1 MIPPPDRLGAE
12 VFAPPRAGTCAGRA
26 FIWRVTGLPEALAAT
41 HSRDPATGRPG
52 EHARVVKPGP
62 KCQAER
68 SGTEIGTDVTFAL
81 VTSAKNAP
89 KRGVK
94 LPPCAAVPAV
104 APQTATQSLSPAPP
118 FDEHVGDGLRA
129 LAASDSADRR
139 HGTLRPCLRTMH
151 VEGVMCSFMQGL
163 GELYLGAYG
172 LAMGMGQV
180 ASGLLGTLPLLAGA
194 LLQLAS
200 PHAVS
205 RLRSHRRWV
214 VLCVALQASCFL
226 PLAFGSV
233 TDTMPELWIFVVVA
247 VYWGTGLASG
257 PAWSTWAASIVPAR
271 LRPRFFG
278 LRTRLSQAALLLGFL
293 TSGVTLQVAAAAGCV
308 REAFLALF
316 SLAAVCRF
324 ASGSLLAS
332 QPEEPGRAD
341 RTQVVPWREILRRA
355 VQSGEGRLLVY
366 LVMMQGAVQLSGP
379 YFTPFMLKQMKLSYG
394 LYVLL
399 VGTTYVAKLVA
410 APWWARVAQRYG
422 AQRLLWI
429 GGVGIVPV
437 AGLWL
442 VSQSF
447 AYLMCVQVISGVCWA
462 AYELAMLLLLFDSL
476 PEAER
481 ISVLTLHNLAASM
494 ATAAGSLLGGF
505 FLLVLGQN
513 YEAYLALFGLS
524 SATRA
529 AMLLLMMR
537 LPASLGRGSATTEF
551 EAWLSPVRVLRIDAP
566 EMRLP
571 GLRGEAPSGVRL
583 ANLGDEADLAVD
595 RRPPGRTLAEPLPSF
610 DARHRLSA

>member
-1 MIPPPDRLGAE
+1 M
-12 VFAPPRAGTCAGRA
+12 
-26 FIWRVTGLPEALAAT
+26 
-41 HSRDPATGRPG
+41 
-52 EHARVVKPGP
+52 
-62 KCQAER
+62 
-68 SGTEIGTDVTFAL
+68 TFAL
-81 VTSAKNAP
+81 ASSAKSAP
-89 KRGVK
+89 PERGVM
-94 LPPCAAVPAV
+94 LAPCAAASATAPGITRNSFKTGDEPASGATASSSSSAVSNLALPGKPAV
-104 APQTATQSLSPAPP
+104 APKSGFETASTDSLSIPHP
-118 FDEHVGDGLRA
+118 FEEHVEDGSRA
-129 LAASDSADRR
+129 LDSGDPADRR
-139 HGTLRPCLRTMH
+139 RGTLRPCLRTMH

-180 ASGLLGTLPLLAGA
+180 ASGLLSTLPLLAGA

-200 PHAVS
+200 PRAVS
-205 RLRSHRRWV
+205 WLRSHRRWV
-214 VLCVALQASCFL
+214 VLCVAVQASCFL
-226 PLAFGSV
+226 PLALGSV
-233 TDTMPELWIFVVVA
+233 TSTMPELWIFVVVA

-257 PAWSTWAASIVPAR
+257 PAWSTWAASIVPVR

-324 ASGSLLAS
+324 ASGGLLAS
-332 QPEEPGRAD
+332 QPEEAGRAD

-379 YFTPFMLKQMKLSYG
+379 YFTPFMLKQMRLSYG

-399 VGTTYVAKLVA
+399 VGTTYVAKLLA
-410 APWWARVAQRYG
+410 APWWARLAQRYG

-429 GGVGIVPV
+429 GGAGIVPV

-447 AYLMCVQVISGVCWA
+447 AYLMCVQIVSGVCWA

-476 PEAER
+476 PEEER

-524 SATRA
+524 SAARA
-529 AMLLLMMR
+529 AMLLVMMR
-537 LPASLGRGSATTEF
+537 LPASAARGATQSNT
-551 EAWLSPVRVLRIDAP
+551 ATWISPVRVLRIDLPAA
-566 EMRLP
+566 RLP
-571 GLRGEAPSGVRL
+571 SPHSDGQSRVRL
-583 ANLGDEADLAVD
+583 ADLDEETLVAVD
-595 RRPPGRTLAEPLPSF
+595 RRPPVRTLAEPLPSF